1 MFNRYYGFVNFA
13 TPEAAV
19 LARSSLNGVS
29 LGSGKQARL
38 YVARFQ
44 SKDERTASLSKSG
57 SGSAHSSG
65 SYSSGSYSSG
75 SYSSGSYSSGSTTGA
90 SKDGRNVYVKHLAP
104 EVDENVLFQLFQA

>member
-13 TPEAAV
+13 TPDAAM
-19 LARSSLNGVS
+19 LARNRLNGVS

-75 SYSSGSYSSGSTTGA
+75 SYNCSSTTGA
-90 SKDGRNVYVKHLAP
+90 SRDGRNVYVKHLAP
-104 EVDENVLFQLFQA
+104 EVDENVLFQIFQA